1 MIDDL
6 AGIALAAG
14 EARRLRPLSSILPK
28 PLCPVGNV
36 ALVHLALDRLVGAG
50 ADPAVNV
57 HHHAELIASAVAGRA
72 HVSHEVDGALG
83 TAGGVGNLAG
93 WIDGRPALVVNA
105 DTWTRGSPAA
115 LLEDWD
121 GERIRVLVP
130 GGGPFGP
137 RSAVTGT
144 LLPWSV
150 VATLPTTPAGLYETV
165 WRDAAAT
172 GRLEVVADP
181 SEHRDC
187 GTVRRLLDANM
198 AAIAA
203 DGVESIVGPGAV
215 VSGSVHASVVAAG
228 AVVEGS
234 VENCVLGPGTSVA
247 HGETL
252 RDAIRIRGPWRQ
264 RTFLVR

>member
-1 MIDDL
+1 MVVDL

-14 EARRLRPLSSILPK
+14 EARRLLPLSAVLPK

-36 ALVHLALDRLVGAG
+36 ALVHRALDRLVDAG
-50 ADPAVNV
+50 AEPAVNV
-57 HHHAELIASAVAGRA
+57 HHHAELIAASVEGRA
-72 HVSHEVDGALG
+72 HVSFEVGEALG

-93 WIDGRPALVVNA
+93 WIAGRPVLVVNA
-105 DTWTRGSPAA
+105 DTWTRGSAA
-115 LLEDWD
+115 PLLEHWD

-130 GGGPFGP
+130 GGGPFTP

-150 VATLPTTPAGLYETV
+150 VAMLPTTPAGLYETV
-165 WRDAAAT
+165 WRDAAAS

-181 SEHRDC
+181 CEHRDC
-187 GTVRRLLDANM
+187 GTIRRLLDANM

-203 DGVESIVGPGAV
+203 EHVESIVDPGAV
-215 VSGSVHASVVAAG
+215 VSGTVHSSVVAAG
-228 AVVEGS
+228 AVIEGS

-247 HGETL
+247 RGETL
-252 RDAIRIRGPWRQ
+252 RDAIRIRGRWRQ